1 MLSNTFSK
9 ERDYWPD
16 VMKISKTTKVL
27 KYNKSNLIYQ
37 VVYNITQELAQVYYT
52 YYQFV
57 RSESEIGKY
66 QYNSIPT

>member
-16 VMKISKTTKVL
+16 VMKISKSTKVL

-52 YYQFV
+52 YYQLFDQNQ
-57 RSESEIGKY
+57 K
-66 QYNSIPT
+66 